1 MSTGVIAKKSRDG
14 IRVYDSEALLTK
26 DRTIWIFGEID
37 DKQAFDVTNQLM
49 VLDADSKKEI
59 KLLISSCGG
68 AINDGLAIY
77 DVMQIID
84 SPIRTIAIGT
94 VASMA
99 SIILSAGD
107 RGKREILPSARV
119 MIHDPRII
127 SNGNVMTA
135 SQVIEL
141 GSDLQETKNMVNNIL
156 AKNCNRELEEV
167 NNDTLVDKYM
177 SAQEAIE
184 YGIVDIICERL

>member
-1 MSTGVIAKKSRDG
+1 
-14 IRVYDSEALLTK
+14 
-26 DRTIWIFGEID
+26 
-37 DKQAFDVTNQLM
+37 
-49 VLDADSKKEI
+49 
-59 KLLISSCGG
+59 
-68 AINDGLAIY
+68 
-77 DVMQIID
+77 
-84 SPIRTIAIGT
+84 
-94 VASMA
+94 
-99 SIILSAGD
+99 
-107 RGKREILPSARV
+107 

-127 SNGNVMTA
+127 SNRNVMTA